1 MSTALIPLQM
11 ERFLDM
17 TAQQEQVVSANMANV
32 DTPKYHAKE
41 VSFAQTLLRASDE
54 DADGN
59 GVAAV
64 TGQVRDERGLMDRPD
79 GNNVDLERE
88 SMLLAKAQLQYGMGV
103 QLVKDRFHEELS
115 AINGGGQ

>member
-1 MSTALIPLQM
+1 MSSPFISVQM

-41 VSFAQTLLRASDE
+41 ASFAQTLLQSTDM
-54 DADGN
+54 DS
-59 GVAAV
+59 AAV
-64 TGQVRDERGLMDRPD
+64 TAVPGQVRDERGLMDRPD

-88 SMLLAKAQLQYGMGV
+88 GMMLAKAQLQYGMGV
-103 QLVKDRFHEELS
+103 QLIKDRFHEELS